1 MMFCSR
7 PSRSLAGFFLLIVCL
22 VAPESLAKRQIL
34 DKSVIT
40 VNDDIILESDIESF
54 RQKAKSKNFQELFGG
69 LDPKKLESRD
79 AILQLLIEEKI
90 IDQQVKK
97 LELAASEQEVDR
109 HIRTITERN
118 GISQAQLKARLKDLG
133 TSFQEY
139 KDGIRR
145 QLERRNL
152 VEREIKPMMEVSD
165 EELRHFA
172 QRNSNAKEAGQRYHL
187 AHILITTKGKAGQ
200 ERANKLLGMA
210 TGKPEEFANL
220 AKESSDDQS
229 TAATGGDLGSFST
242 DSMAKEFREAAHK
255 TPAGTVYPKLVKTA
269 GGLHIVKVLK
279 SESLSF
285 ADLPEDKK
293 TELRNQLMSQELEKK
308 MALWLERKR
317 NEAHIRK
324 SGSEKEIKS
333 GV

>member
-7 PSRSLAGFFLLIVCL
+7 PSRNLTGLFILILSFVPQL
-22 VAPESLAKRQIL
+22 GLAKRQTL
-34 DKSVIT
+34 DRSVIT
-40 VNDDIILESDIESF
+40 VNDDIILESDIGAF

-97 LELAASEQEVDR
+97 LELTASDQEVDR
-109 HIRTITERN
+109 HIRSITERN
-118 GISQAQLKARLKDLG
+118 GISESQLKTRLRDLG

-165 EELRHFA
+165 DQLRHFA
-172 QRNSNAKEAGQRYHL
+172 QRGKDAKEAGQRYSL
-187 AHILITTKGKAGQ
+187 AHILITTKGKPGE
-200 ERANKLLGMA
+200 ERAKKVLAEA
-210 TGKPEEFANL
+210 TARPDEFAKL
-220 AKESSDDQS
+220 AKDVSDDQS
-229 TAATGGDLGSFST
+229 TASSGGELGMFST

-255 TPAGTVYPKLVKTA
+255 TRAGAVYPKLVKTP

-279 SESLSF
+279 SEALSF

-293 TELRNQLMSQELEKK
+293 TELRNQLMGEELEKK

-317 NEAHIRK
+317 NDAHIRK
-324 SGSEKEIKS
+324 SGSEKETQS
-333 GV
+333 GG